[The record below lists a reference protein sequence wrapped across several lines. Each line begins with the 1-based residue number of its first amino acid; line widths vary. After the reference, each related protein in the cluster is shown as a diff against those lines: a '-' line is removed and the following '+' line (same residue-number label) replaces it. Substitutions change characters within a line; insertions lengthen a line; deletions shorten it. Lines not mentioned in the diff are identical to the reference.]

1 MYEKACSYSNH
12 IQKKKII
19 KLPRM
24 NTDYLKS
31 AKQQFQYC
39 KQLGDKTMAQLN
51 DEQLFWQYN
60 DASNSIAIMVKHLWG
75 NMMSRWTDFLTT
87 DGEKDFR
94 KRDEEFELRVGPSL
108 QGVDTANA
116 EGVDADNAEGVDNTA
131 EGVDNDAE
139 GVDADNAEGVDND
152 AEGVDN
158 ITEGVDTDNAEGV
171 DNDAEDGEKDFR
183 KRDEEFELRVG
194 PSLQGVDTAN
204 AEGVDTDN
212 AEGVDTDIAEGVDMD
227 IAEGVNEHT
236 RVVITEKWEQ
246 GWACL
251 FTALDSI
258 NEDNFD
264 TTIYIRNQGHSIP
277 EAINRQMMHYAY
289 HVGQIVYLGR
299 MMKGEDWQSL
309 SIPKGNSKAYNA
321 EKFSQEKGKRH
332 FTDEYLGKS

>member
-1 MYEKACSYSNH
+1 
-12 IQKKKII
+12 
-19 KLPRM
+19 M

-31 AKQQFQYC
+31 AKQQFQYY
-39 KQLGDKTMAQLN
+39 KQLGDKTMDQLN

-60 DASNSIAIMVKHLWG
+60 DASNSIAVMAKHLWG

-116 EGVDADNAEGVDNTA
+116 EGVD
-131 EGVDNDAE
+131 ND
-139 GVDADNAEGVDND
+139 
-152 AEGVDN
+152 
-158 ITEGVDTDNAEGV
+158 
-171 DNDAEDGEKDFR
+171 
-183 KRDEEFELRVG
+183 
-194 PSLQGVDTAN
+194 
-204 AEGVDTDN
+204 
-212 AEGVDTDIAEGVDMD
+212 
-227 IAEGVNEHT
+227 AEGVNEHS
-236 RVVITEKWEQ
+236 RAVITEKWEQ

-264 TTIYIRNQGHSIP
+264 TTIYIRNQGHSIL
-277 EAINRQMMHYAY
+277 EAVNRQMMHYAY
-289 HVGQIVYLGR
+289 HVGQMVYLGR

-321 EKFSQEKGKRH
+321 DKFAQEKGKRH

>member
-1 MYEKACSYSNH
+1 
-12 IQKKKII
+12 
-19 KLPRM
+19 M

-31 AKQQFQYC
+31 AKQQFQYY
-39 KQLGDKTMAQLN
+39 KQLGDKTMDQLN

-131 EGVDNDAE
+131 EGVNNIAE
-139 GVDADNAEGVDND
+139 GVDNNAEGVDND
-152 AEGVDN
+152 AEGVDTN
-158 ITEGVDTDNAEGV
+158 NAKGV
-171 DNDAEDGEKDFR
+171 DNI
-183 KRDEEFELRVG
+183 
-194 PSLQGVDTAN
+194 

-212 AEGVDTDIAEGVDMD
+212 S
-227 IAEGVNEHT
+227 EGVNEHS
-236 RVVITEKWEQ
+236 RAVIIEKWEQ

-258 NEDNFD
+258 NEENFD

-277 EAINRQMMHYAY
+277 EAINRQMMHYGY
-289 HVGQIVYLGR
+289 HVGQMVYLGR

-332 FTDEYLGKS
+332 FTDEYLGKN

>member
-1 MYEKACSYSNH
+1 
-12 IQKKKII
+12 
-19 KLPRM
+19 M

-31 AKQQFQYC
+31 AKQQFQYY
-39 KQLGDKTMAQLN
+39 KQLGDKTMDQLN

-60 DASNSIAIMVKHLWG
+60 DASNSIAVMAKHLWG

-116 EGVDADNAEGVDNTA
+116 EGVD
-131 EGVDNDAE
+131 
-139 GVDADNAEGVDND
+139 
-152 AEGVDN
+152 
-158 ITEGVDTDNAEGV
+158 
-171 DNDAEDGEKDFR
+171 
-183 KRDEEFELRVG
+183 
-194 PSLQGVDTAN
+194 
-204 AEGVDTDN
+204 
-212 AEGVDTDIAEGVDMD
+212 
-227 IAEGVNEHT
+227 EHS
-236 RVVITEKWEQ
+236 RAVIIEKWEQ

-251 FTALDSI
+251 FKALDSI

-289 HVGQIVYLGR
+289 HVGQMVYLGR

-332 FTDEYLGKS
+332 FTDEYLGKN

>member
-12 IQKKKII
+12 IQRKKII

-24 NTDYLKS
+24 NADYLNS
-31 AKQQFQYC
+31 AKQQFQYY

-60 DASNSIAIMVKHLWG
+60 DASNSIAVMAKHLWG

-94 KRDEEFELRVGPSL
+94 QRDEEFELRVGPSL
-108 QGVDTANA
+108 QGVDTANAEGVNNIA

-139 GVDADNAEGVDND
+139 GVDNTAEGVNNIAEGVDNNAEGVDNNAEGVDNNAEGVDND
-152 AEGVDN
+152 A
-158 ITEGVDTDNAEGV
+158 
-171 DNDAEDGEKDFR
+171 K
-183 KRDEEFELRVG
+183 
-194 PSLQGVDTAN
+194 
-204 AEGVDTDN
+204 
-212 AEGVDTDIAEGVDMD
+212 GVDTDIAEGV
-227 IAEGVNEHT
+227 NEHS
-236 RVVITEKWEQ
+236 RAVITEKWEQ

-289 HVGQIVYLGR
+289 HVGQMVYLGR

-332 FTDEYLGKS
+332 FTDEYLGKN

>member
-1 MYEKACSYSNH
+1 MVEKASSYSNH
-12 IQKKKII
+12 IQRKKII

-24 NTDYLKS
+24 NTDYLNS
-31 AKQQFQYC
+31 AKQQFLYY
-39 KQLGDKTMAQLN
+39 KQLGDKTLAQLN
-51 DEQLFWQYN
+51 DEKLFWQYN

-75 NMMSRWTDFLTT
+75 NMMSRWTYFLIT

-116 EGVDADNAEGVDNTA
+116 EGVDN
-131 EGVDNDAE
+131 
-139 GVDADNAEGVDND
+139 
-152 AEGVDN
+152 
-158 ITEGVDTDNAEGV
+158 
-171 DNDAEDGEKDFR
+171 
-183 KRDEEFELRVG
+183 
-194 PSLQGVDTAN
+194 
-204 AEGVDTDN
+204 
-212 AEGVDTDIAEGVDMD
+212 IAEGVD
-227 IAEGVNEHT
+227 EHS
-236 RVVITEKWEQ
+236 RAVITEKWEE

-289 HVGQIVYLGR
+289 HVGQMVYLGR

-332 FTDEYLGKS
+332 FTDEYLGKN

>member
-1 MYEKACSYSNH
+1 
-12 IQKKKII
+12 
-19 KLPRM
+19 M

-31 AKQQFQYC
+31 AKQQFQYY
-39 KQLGDKTMAQLN
+39 KQLGDKTMDQLN

-116 EGVDADNAEGVDNTA
+116 EGVD
-131 EGVDNDAE
+131 
-139 GVDADNAEGVDND
+139 
-152 AEGVDN
+152 
-158 ITEGVDTDNAEGV
+158 
-171 DNDAEDGEKDFR
+171 
-183 KRDEEFELRVG
+183 
-194 PSLQGVDTAN
+194 
-204 AEGVDTDN
+204 
-212 AEGVDTDIAEGVDMD
+212 
-227 IAEGVNEHT
+227 EHS
-236 RVVITEKWEQ
+236 RAVIIEKWEQ

-289 HVGQIVYLGR
+289 HVGQMVYLGR

-332 FTDEYLGKS
+332 FTDEYLGKN

>member
-1 MYEKACSYSNH
+1 
-12 IQKKKII
+12 
-19 KLPRM
+19 M

-31 AKQQFQYC
+31 AKQQFQYY
-39 KQLGDKTMAQLN
+39 KQLGDKTMDQLN

-60 DASNSIAIMVKHLWG
+60 DASNSIAVMAKHLWG

-116 EGVDADNAEGVDNTA
+116 EGVD
-131 EGVDNDAE
+131 
-139 GVDADNAEGVDND
+139 
-152 AEGVDN
+152 
-158 ITEGVDTDNAEGV
+158 
-171 DNDAEDGEKDFR
+171 
-183 KRDEEFELRVG
+183 
-194 PSLQGVDTAN
+194 
-204 AEGVDTDN
+204 
-212 AEGVDTDIAEGVDMD
+212 
-227 IAEGVNEHT
+227 EHS
-236 RVVITEKWEQ
+236 RAVIIEKWEQ

-277 EAINRQMMHYAY
+277 EAVNRQMMHYAY
-289 HVGQIVYLGR
+289 HVGQMVYLGR

-309 SIPKGNSKAYNA
+309 SIPKGNSKAYDA

>member
-1 MYEKACSYSNH
+1 
-12 IQKKKII
+12 
-19 KLPRM
+19 M

-31 AKQQFQYC
+31 AKQQFQYY
-39 KQLGDKTMAQLN
+39 KQLGDKTMDQLN

-60 DASNSIAIMVKHLWG
+60 DASNSIAVMAKHLWG

-116 EGVDADNAEGVDNTA
+116 EGVD
-131 EGVDNDAE
+131 ND
-139 GVDADNAEGVDND
+139 
-152 AEGVDN
+152 
-158 ITEGVDTDNAEGV
+158 
-171 DNDAEDGEKDFR
+171 
-183 KRDEEFELRVG
+183 
-194 PSLQGVDTAN
+194 
-204 AEGVDTDN
+204 
-212 AEGVDTDIAEGVDMD
+212 
-227 IAEGVNEHT
+227 AEGVNEHS
-236 RVVITEKWEQ
+236 RAVITEKWEQ

-264 TTIYIRNQGHSIP
+264 TTIYIRNQGHSIL
-277 EAINRQMMHYAY
+277 EAVNRQMMHYAY

>member
-1 MYEKACSYSNH
+1 VFLYLLNIENIDVGTRLEACSYMYEKACSYSNH
-12 IQKKKII
+12 VQKKKII

-31 AKQQFQYC
+31 AKQQFLYY
-39 KQLGDKTMAQLN
+39 KQLGDKTMDQLN
-51 DEQLFWQYN
+51 DEQLFWQYK

-94 KRDEEFELRVGPSL
+94 
-108 QGVDTANA
+108 Q
-116 EGVDADNAEGVDNTA
+116 
-131 EGVDNDAE
+131 
-139 GVDADNAEGVDND
+139 
-152 AEGVDN
+152 
-158 ITEGVDTDNAEGV
+158 
-171 DNDAEDGEKDFR
+171 
-183 KRDEEFELRVG
+183 RDEEFELRVG

-212 AEGVDTDIAEGVDMD
+212 AEGV
-227 IAEGVNEHT
+227 NEHS
-236 RVVITEKWEQ
+236 RAVITEKWEQ

>member
-1 MYEKACSYSNH
+1 
-12 IQKKKII
+12 
-19 KLPRM
+19 M

-31 AKQQFQYC
+31 AKQQFQYY
-39 KQLGDKTMAQLN
+39 KQLGDKTMDQLN

-60 DASNSIAIMVKHLWG
+60 DASNSIAVMAKHLWG

-116 EGVDADNAEGVDNTA
+116 EGVD
-131 EGVDNDAE
+131 
-139 GVDADNAEGVDND
+139 
-152 AEGVDN
+152 
-158 ITEGVDTDNAEGV
+158 
-171 DNDAEDGEKDFR
+171 
-183 KRDEEFELRVG
+183 
-194 PSLQGVDTAN
+194 
-204 AEGVDTDN
+204 
-212 AEGVDTDIAEGVDMD
+212 
-227 IAEGVNEHT
+227 EHS
-236 RVVITEKWEQ
+236 RAVIIEKWEQ

-289 HVGQIVYLGR
+289 HVGQMVYLGR

-332 FTDEYLGKS
+332 FTAEYLGKN

>member
-1 MYEKACSYSNH
+1 MYEKASSYSNH

-24 NTDYLKS
+24 NTDYLNS
-31 AKQQFQYC
+31 AKQQFQYY

-94 KRDEEFELRVGPSL
+94 KRDEEFVLRVGPSL

-116 EGVDADNAEGVDNTA
+116 EGVD
-131 EGVDNDAE
+131 
-139 GVDADNAEGVDND
+139 
-152 AEGVDN
+152 N
-158 ITEGVDTDNAEGV
+158 IA
-171 DNDAEDGEKDFR
+171 K
-183 KRDEEFELRVG
+183 
-194 PSLQGVDTAN
+194 
-204 AEGVDTDN
+204 
-212 AEGVDTDIAEGVDMD
+212 GVDTDIAEGV
-227 IAEGVNEHT
+227 NEHS
-236 RVVITEKWEQ
+236 RAVITEKWEQ

-264 TTIYIRNQGHSIP
+264 TTIYIRNQRHSIP
-277 EAINRQMMHYAY
+277 EAVNRQMMHYAY
-289 HVGQIVYLGR
+289 HVGQMVYLGR

-332 FTDEYLGKS
+332 FTAEYLGKN

>member
-12 IQKKKII
+12 IQRKKII

-24 NTDYLKS
+24 NADYLNS
-31 AKQQFQYC
+31 AKQQFQYY

-60 DASNSIAIMVKHLWG
+60 DASNSIAVMAKHLWG

-116 EGVDADNAEGVDNTA
+116 EGVNNIAEGVDNEAEGVNNIAEGVDNNAEGVDNESEGVNNIV

-139 GVDADNAEGVDND
+139 GVDMA
-152 AEGVDN
+152 
-158 ITEGVDTDNAEGV
+158 
-171 DNDAEDGEKDFR
+171 
-183 KRDEEFELRVG
+183 
-194 PSLQGVDTAN
+194 
-204 AEGVDTDN
+204 
-212 AEGVDTDIAEGVDMD
+212 IAEGVNN
-227 IAEGVNEHT
+227 IAEGVNNTAEGVNEHS
-236 RVVITEKWEQ
+236 RAVIIEKWEQ

-289 HVGQIVYLGR
+289 HVGQMVYLGR

-332 FTDEYLGKS
+332 FTDEYLK

>member
-1 MYEKACSYSNH
+1 
-12 IQKKKII
+12 
-19 KLPRM
+19 M

-31 AKQQFQYC
+31 AKQQFQYY
-39 KQLGDKTMAQLN
+39 KQLGDKTMDQLN

-60 DASNSIAIMVKHLWG
+60 DASNSIAVMAKHLWG

-116 EGVDADNAEGVDNTA
+116 EGVD
-131 EGVDNDAE
+131 
-139 GVDADNAEGVDND
+139 
-152 AEGVDN
+152 
-158 ITEGVDTDNAEGV
+158 
-171 DNDAEDGEKDFR
+171 
-183 KRDEEFELRVG
+183 
-194 PSLQGVDTAN
+194 
-204 AEGVDTDN
+204 
-212 AEGVDTDIAEGVDMD
+212 
-227 IAEGVNEHT
+227 EHS
-236 RVVITEKWEQ
+236 RAVIIEKWEQ

-251 FTALDSI
+251 FKALDSI

-289 HVGQIVYLGR
+289 HVGQMVYLGR

-332 FTDEYLGKS
+332 FTDEYLG

>member
-12 IQKKKII
+12 IQRKKII

-24 NTDYLKS
+24 NADYLNS
-31 AKQQFQYC
+31 AKQQFQYY

-60 DASNSIAIMVKHLWG
+60 DASNSIAVMAKHLWG

-94 KRDEEFELRVGPSL
+94 QRDEEFELRVGPSL
-108 QGVDTANA
+108 QGVDT
-116 EGVDADNAEGVDNTA
+116 
-131 EGVDNDAE
+131 
-139 GVDADNAEGVDND
+139 DNAEGVDND
-152 AEGVDN
+152 AEGVNN
-158 ITEGVDTDNAEGV
+158 IAEGV
-171 DNDAEDGEKDFR
+171 N
-183 KRDEEFELRVG
+183 
-194 PSLQGVDTAN
+194 N
-204 AEGVDTDN
+204 
-212 AEGVDTDIAEGVDMD
+212 IAEGVD
-227 IAEGVNEHT
+227 EHS
-236 RVVITEKWEQ
+236 RAVITEKWEE
-246 GWACL
+246 GWVCL

-289 HVGQIVYLGR
+289 HVGQMVYLGR

-332 FTDEYLGKS
+332 FTDAYLK

>member
-1 MYEKACSYSNH
+1 
-12 IQKKKII
+12 
-19 KLPRM
+19 M

-31 AKQQFQYC
+31 AKQQFQYY
-39 KQLGDKTMAQLN
+39 KQLGDKTMDQLN

-60 DASNSIAIMVKHLWG
+60 DASNSIAVMAKHLWG

-108 QGVDTANA
+108 QGVDNNA
-116 EGVDADNAEGVDNTA
+116 EGVNNIAEGVNNIA

-139 GVDADNAEGVDND
+139 GVD
-152 AEGVDN
+152 
-158 ITEGVDTDNAEGV
+158 
-171 DNDAEDGEKDFR
+171 
-183 KRDEEFELRVG
+183 
-194 PSLQGVDTAN
+194 TAN
-204 AEGVDTDN
+204 AEGVD
-212 AEGVDTDIAEGVDMD
+212 
-227 IAEGVNEHT
+227 EHS
-236 RVVITEKWEQ
+236 RAVIIEKWEQ

-289 HVGQIVYLGR
+289 HVGQMVYLGR

-332 FTDEYLGKS
+332 FTDEYLGKT

>member
-1 MYEKACSYSNH
+1 
-12 IQKKKII
+12 
-19 KLPRM
+19 M

-31 AKQQFQYC
+31 AKQQFQYY
-39 KQLGDKTMAQLN
+39 KQLGDKTMDQLN

-60 DASNSIAIMVKHLWG
+60 NASNSIAVMAKHLWG

-116 EGVDADNAEGVDNTA
+116 EGVD
-131 EGVDNDAE
+131 
-139 GVDADNAEGVDND
+139 
-152 AEGVDN
+152 
-158 ITEGVDTDNAEGV
+158 
-171 DNDAEDGEKDFR
+171 
-183 KRDEEFELRVG
+183 
-194 PSLQGVDTAN
+194 
-204 AEGVDTDN
+204 
-212 AEGVDTDIAEGVDMD
+212 
-227 IAEGVNEHT
+227 EHS
-236 RVVITEKWEQ
+236 RAVIIEKWEQ

-289 HVGQIVYLGR
+289 HVGQMVYLGR

-332 FTDEYLGKS
+332 FTDEYLGKN

>member
-1 MYEKACSYSNH
+1 
-12 IQKKKII
+12 
-19 KLPRM
+19 M

-31 AKQQFQYC
+31 AKQQFQYY
-39 KQLGDKTMAQLN
+39 KQLGDKTMDQLN

-60 DASNSIAIMVKHLWG
+60 DASNSIAVMAKHLWG

-108 QGVDTANA
+108 QGVDNNA
-116 EGVDADNAEGVDNTA
+116 EGVNNIAEGVDN
-131 EGVDNDAE
+131 
-139 GVDADNAEGVDND
+139 NAEGVDND

-158 ITEGVDTDNAEGV
+158 NAEGV
-171 DNDAEDGEKDFR
+171 DNDAE
-183 KRDEEFELRVG
+183 
-194 PSLQGVDTAN
+194 GVDTAN
-204 AEGVDTDN
+204 AEGVD
-212 AEGVDTDIAEGVDMD
+212 
-227 IAEGVNEHT
+227 EHS
-236 RVVITEKWEQ
+236 RAVIIEKWEQ

-289 HVGQIVYLGR
+289 HVGQMVYLGR

-321 EKFSQEKGKRH
+321 EKFSQEKGERH
-332 FTDEYLGKS
+332 FTDEYLK

>member
-12 IQKKKII
+12 IQRKKII

-24 NTDYLKS
+24 NADYLNS
-31 AKQQFQYC
+31 AKQQFQYY

-60 DASNSIAIMVKHLWG
+60 DASNSIAVMAKHLWG

-116 EGVDADNAEGVDNTA
+116 EGVNNIAEGVDNEAEGVNNIAEGVDNNAEGVDNESEGVNNIVEGVDNDAEGVDMAIAEGVDNTA
-131 EGVDNDAE
+131 EGVDKDTAE
-139 GVDADNAEGVDND
+139 GVD
-152 AEGVDN
+152 
-158 ITEGVDTDNAEGV
+158 
-171 DNDAEDGEKDFR
+171 
-183 KRDEEFELRVG
+183 
-194 PSLQGVDTAN
+194 
-204 AEGVDTDN
+204 
-212 AEGVDTDIAEGVDMD
+212 
-227 IAEGVNEHT
+227 EHS
-236 RVVITEKWEQ
+236 RAVIIEKWEQ

-289 HVGQIVYLGR
+289 HVGQMVYLGR

-332 FTDEYLGKS
+332 FTDEYLGKN

>member
-1 MYEKACSYSNH
+1 
-12 IQKKKII
+12 
-19 KLPRM
+19 M

-31 AKQQFQYC
+31 AKQQFQYY

-116 EGVDADNAEGVDNTA
+116 EGVD
-131 EGVDNDAE
+131 
-139 GVDADNAEGVDND
+139 
-152 AEGVDN
+152 
-158 ITEGVDTDNAEGV
+158 
-171 DNDAEDGEKDFR
+171 
-183 KRDEEFELRVG
+183 
-194 PSLQGVDTAN
+194 
-204 AEGVDTDN
+204 
-212 AEGVDTDIAEGVDMD
+212 
-227 IAEGVNEHT
+227 EHS
-236 RVVITEKWEQ
+236 RAVIIEKWEQ

-251 FTALDSI
+251 FKALDSI

-289 HVGQIVYLGR
+289 HVGQMVYLGR

-332 FTDEYLGKS
+332 FTDEYLGKN

>member
-1 MYEKACSYSNH
+1 
-12 IQKKKII
+12 
-19 KLPRM
+19 M

-31 AKQQFQYC
+31 AKQQFQYY
-39 KQLGDKTMAQLN
+39 KQLGDKTMDQLN

-60 DASNSIAIMVKHLWG
+60 DASNSIAVMAKHLWG

-108 QGVDTANA
+108 QGVDNNA
-116 EGVDADNAEGVDNTA
+116 EGVNNIAEGVNNIA

-139 GVDADNAEGVDND
+139 GVD
-152 AEGVDN
+152 
-158 ITEGVDTDNAEGV
+158 
-171 DNDAEDGEKDFR
+171 
-183 KRDEEFELRVG
+183 
-194 PSLQGVDTAN
+194 TAN
-204 AEGVDTDN
+204 AEGVD
-212 AEGVDTDIAEGVDMD
+212 
-227 IAEGVNEHT
+227 EHS
-236 RVVITEKWEQ
+236 RAVIIEKWEQ

-289 HVGQIVYLGR
+289 HVGQMVYLGR

-321 EKFSQEKGKRH
+321 EKFPQEKGERH
-332 FTDEYLGKS
+332 FTDEYLK

>member
-1 MYEKACSYSNH
+1 VFLYLLNIENIDVGTRLEACSYMYEKACSYSNH

-171 DNDAEDGEKDFR
+171 D
-183 KRDEEFELRVG
+183 
-194 PSLQGVDTAN
+194 
-204 AEGVDTDN
+204 
-212 AEGVDTDIAEGVDMD
+212 TDIAEGVDMD

>member
-1 MYEKACSYSNH
+1 MYEKASSYSNH
-12 IQKKKII
+12 VQKKKII

-31 AKQQFQYC
+31 AKQQFQYY

-60 DASNSIAIMVKHLWG
+60 DASNSIAIMAKHLWG
-75 NMMSRWTDFLTT
+75 NMMSRWTDFLNT

-108 QGVDTANA
+108 QGVDNNA
-116 EGVDADNAEGVDNTA
+116 EGVDA
-131 EGVDNDAE
+131 
-139 GVDADNAEGVDND
+139 
-152 AEGVDN
+152 
-158 ITEGVDTDNAEGV
+158 DNAEGV

-204 AEGVDTDN
+204 AEGVDADN
-212 AEGVDTDIAEGVDMD
+212 AEGVDNDAEGVDNNAEGVNNIAEGVDTANAEGVDNIAKGVDTDSTKGVDTDIAEGV
-227 IAEGVNEHT
+227 NEHS
-236 RVVITEKWEQ
+236 RAVITEKWEQ

-277 EAINRQMMHYAY
+277 ETINRQMMHYAY
-289 HVGQIVYLGR
+289 HVGQMVYLGR

-332 FTDEYLGKS
+332 FTDEYLGKN

>member
-1 MYEKACSYSNH
+1 MYEKASSYSNY
-12 IQKKKII
+12 IQKKKTI

-24 NTDYLKS
+24 NADYLKS
-31 AKQQFQYC
+31 AKQQFLYY
-39 KQLGDKTMAQLN
+39 KQLGDKTMDQLS

-116 EGVDADNAEGVDNTA
+116 EGVD
-131 EGVDNDAE
+131 
-139 GVDADNAEGVDND
+139 
-152 AEGVDN
+152 
-158 ITEGVDTDNAEGV
+158 
-171 DNDAEDGEKDFR
+171 
-183 KRDEEFELRVG
+183 
-194 PSLQGVDTAN
+194 
-204 AEGVDTDN
+204 
-212 AEGVDTDIAEGVDMD
+212 
-227 IAEGVNEHT
+227 EHS
-236 RVVITEKWEQ
+236 RAVIIEKWEQ

-251 FTALDSI
+251 FKALDSI

-264 TTIYIRNQGHSIP
+264 TTIYIRNQRHSIP
-277 EAINRQMMHYAY
+277 EAVNRQMMHYAY
-289 HVGQIVYLGR
+289 HVGQMVYLGR

-332 FTDEYLGKS
+332 FTAEYLGKN

>member
-1 MYEKACSYSNH
+1 MYEKASSYSNH

-24 NTDYLKS
+24 NTDYLNS
-31 AKQQFQYC
+31 AKQQFQYY
-39 KQLGDKTMAQLN
+39 KQLGDKTMDQLN

-60 DASNSIAIMVKHLWG
+60 DASNSIAVMAKHLWG

-116 EGVDADNAEGVDNTA
+116 EGVD
-131 EGVDNDAE
+131 
-139 GVDADNAEGVDND
+139 
-152 AEGVDN
+152 
-158 ITEGVDTDNAEGV
+158 
-171 DNDAEDGEKDFR
+171 
-183 KRDEEFELRVG
+183 
-194 PSLQGVDTAN
+194 
-204 AEGVDTDN
+204 
-212 AEGVDTDIAEGVDMD
+212 
-227 IAEGVNEHT
+227 EHS
-236 RVVITEKWEQ
+236 RAVIIEKWEQ

-289 HVGQIVYLGR
+289 HVGQMVYLGR

-332 FTDEYLGKS
+332 FTDEYLGKN

>member
-1 MYEKACSYSNH
+1 
-12 IQKKKII
+12 
-19 KLPRM
+19 M

-31 AKQQFQYC
+31 AKQQFQYY
-39 KQLGDKTMAQLN
+39 KQLGDKTMDQLN

-60 DASNSIAIMVKHLWG
+60 DASNSIAVMAKHLWG

-116 EGVDADNAEGVDNTA
+116 EGVD
-131 EGVDNDAE
+131 
-139 GVDADNAEGVDND
+139 
-152 AEGVDN
+152 
-158 ITEGVDTDNAEGV
+158 
-171 DNDAEDGEKDFR
+171 
-183 KRDEEFELRVG
+183 
-194 PSLQGVDTAN
+194 
-204 AEGVDTDN
+204 
-212 AEGVDTDIAEGVDMD
+212 
-227 IAEGVNEHT
+227 EHS
-236 RVVITEKWEQ
+236 RAVIIEKWEQ

-277 EAINRQMMHYAY
+277 EAVNRQMMHYAY
-289 HVGQIVYLGR
+289 HVGQMVYLGR

-332 FTDEYLGKS
+332 FTDEYLGKN

>member
-1 MYEKACSYSNH
+1 MYEKASSYSNH

-24 NTDYLKS
+24 NTDYLNS
-31 AKQQFQYC
+31 AKQQFQYY

-116 EGVDADNAEGVDNTA
+116 EGVD
-131 EGVDNDAE
+131 
-139 GVDADNAEGVDND
+139 
-152 AEGVDN
+152 
-158 ITEGVDTDNAEGV
+158 
-171 DNDAEDGEKDFR
+171 
-183 KRDEEFELRVG
+183 
-194 PSLQGVDTAN
+194 
-204 AEGVDTDN
+204 
-212 AEGVDTDIAEGVDMD
+212 
-227 IAEGVNEHT
+227 EHS
-236 RVVITEKWEQ
+236 RAVIIEKWEQ

-289 HVGQIVYLGR
+289 HVGQMVYLGR

-332 FTDEYLGKS
+332 FTDEYLGKN

>member
-1 MYEKACSYSNH
+1 
-12 IQKKKII
+12 
-19 KLPRM
+19 M

-31 AKQQFQYC
+31 AKQQFQYY
-39 KQLGDKTMAQLN
+39 KQLGDKTMDQLN

-139 GVDADNAEGVDND
+139 GVDNNAEGVNNNAEGVDNDAEGVNNNAEGVDNDAEGVDMDNAEGVDND
-152 AEGVDN
+152 AEGVD
-158 ITEGVDTDNAEGV
+158 
-171 DNDAEDGEKDFR
+171 
-183 KRDEEFELRVG
+183 
-194 PSLQGVDTAN
+194 TAN
-204 AEGVDTDN
+204 AEGVD
-212 AEGVDTDIAEGVDMD
+212 
-227 IAEGVNEHT
+227 EHSRT
-236 RVVITEKWEQ
+236 VIIEKWEQ

-258 NEDNFD
+258 NEENFD

-289 HVGQIVYLGR
+289 HLGQMVYLGR

-332 FTDEYLGKS
+332 FTDEYLGKN